1 MMTGLM
7 LGLAM
12 LATSAGGA
20 PGPKASSAMMLRAD
34 FTLDLSS
41 SLFREHSRREWQPPA
56 SQSAPSKPP
65 KRFTKTDKVIAIAA
79 GAAAGFLVGGYIG
92 GAITENR
99 DNPDDDVSV
108 LTGIALGAPIGA
120 VIGAIIGH
128 KLTK

>member
-12 LATSAGGA
+12 LATSAGAA
-20 PGPKASSAMMLRAD
+20 PAPKASSATVLRAD
-34 FTLDLSS
+34 FALDLSS
-41 SLFREHSRREWQPPA
+41 SLFREQSRRAWQPPA
-56 SQSAPSKPP
+56 SQSAPSTPP
-65 KRFTKTDKVIAIAA
+65 KPFTKTDKVIAIAA
-79 GAAAGFLVGGYIG
+79 GAAGGFLVGGYIG

-108 LTGIALGAPIGA
+108 LKGIAIGAPIGA